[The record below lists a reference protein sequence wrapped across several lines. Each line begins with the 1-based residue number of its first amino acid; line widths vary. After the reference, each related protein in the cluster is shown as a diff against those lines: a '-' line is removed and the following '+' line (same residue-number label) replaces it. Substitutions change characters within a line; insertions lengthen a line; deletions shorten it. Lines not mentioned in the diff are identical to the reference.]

1 MNTLQFIKI
10 NENELLLN
18 LNVNITVK
26 IKVSI
31 SDLRDFVQK
40 INLDILNKYSV
51 NTQIKV
57 N

>member
-40 INLDILNKYSV
+40 INLDIF
-51 NTQIKV
+51 
-57 N
+57 